1 MNELIAYEFCR
12 MTKLHLDQILSA
24 SFTEIDVQLIIETM
38 QMSTEFENELHK
50 KFSASTQQEGRR
62 VFKFEGCIS
71 QCFEPYLRSYSEA
84 ESRKLSSEIENRT
97 RDDSLEAMNPD
108 VFTSSLYLFKEVKAS
123 LNRCLSFSKS
133 KALFD
138 LTQTFKNT
146 LRLYVQLLK
155 RKLPNKGDQAVLLS
169 EEQEMTCVYLVNTC
183 EYCLETIPKLHTMIE
198 DKI

>member
-1 MNELIAYEFCR
+1 M
-12 MTKLHLDQILSA
+12 
-24 SFTEIDVQLIIETM
+24 
-38 QMSTEFENELHK
+38 
-50 KFSASTQQEGRR
+50 
-62 VFKFEGCIS
+62 
-71 QCFEPYLRSYSEA
+71 RSYSEA

-155 RKLPNKGDQAVLLS
+155 RKLPNKGDQAVLLT

-198 DKI
+198 DKIQGFEIDLQDQACAPFRELINTVLI